1 MNFWKS
7 VEALHVGKIHGV
19 WREMRIANVVLK
31 HHKNIL
37 IQKFK
42 QLSLELIYNVNAF
55 IFQNLKHDL
64 ILCFAWGYFFLIP
77 LTYEIV
83 NASNNFSEL
92 LCPPYLW
99 DCTSSNILIPSHI
112 PQSCFTSKYL
122 SISSLIPTI
131 FPLSSVTTSILNIPL
146 LPFFK
151 VILPFVFFFFTYIE
165 NLFDGISNHYL
176 WKLLPHFLE
185 PTPIRLSPPTIHL
198 SWTKSPVNTTLL
210 GSHLISVTWHSS

>member
-1 MNFWKS
+1 MKGYISRLDFPYNWKYPLKICCTLLPIYLQYLHFLSVQFLTESYHLHMNFWKS
-7 VEALHVGKIHGV
+7 RKALHVGMIHSV
-19 WREMRIANVVLK
+19 WKEMRIANVVLK
-31 HHKNIL
+31 HPKNIL

-99 DCTSSNILIPSHI
+99 DCTSSNILIPSHV

-122 SISSLIPTI
+122 RVSSPIPTI
-131 FPLSSVTTSILNIPL
+131 FPLCSVTTSILNIPL
-146 LPFFK
+146 LPFF
-151 VILPFVFFFFTYIE
+151 
-165 NLFDGISNHYL
+165 
-176 WKLLPHFLE
+176 
-185 PTPIRLSPPTIHL
+185 
-198 SWTKSPVNTTLL
+198 
-210 GSHLISVTWHSS
+210 

>member
-1 MNFWKS
+1 MKGYISRLDFPYIWKYPLKICCTLLPIYLQYLHFLSVQFLTESYLLHMNFWKS
-7 VEALHVGKIHGV
+7 MEALHVGMIHSV
-19 WREMRIANVVLK
+19 WKEMRIANVVLK

-99 DCTSSNILIPSHI
+99 DYTSSNILIPSHV

-122 SISSLIPTI
+122 RISSPIPTI
-131 FPLSSVTTSILNIPL
+131 FPLCSVTTSILNIPL
-146 LPFFK
+146 LPFF
-151 VILPFVFFFFTYIE
+151 
-165 NLFDGISNHYL
+165 
-176 WKLLPHFLE
+176 
-185 PTPIRLSPPTIHL
+185 
-198 SWTKSPVNTTLL
+198 
-210 GSHLISVTWHSS
+210 

>member
-7 VEALHVGKIHGV
+7 MEALHVGMIHSV
-19 WREMRIANVVLK
+19 WKEMRIANVVLK

-77 LTYEIV
+77 LTYEII

-99 DCTSSNILIPSHI
+99 GCTSSNILIPSHV

-122 SISSLIPTI
+122 RISSPIPTI
-131 FPLSSVTTSILNIPL
+131 FQCVLLLHLSLTFHSC
-146 LPFFK
+146 PFFK
-151 VILPFVFFFFTYIE
+151 VILRSVFFFFLHI
-165 NLFDGISNHYL
+165 
-176 WKLLPHFLE
+176 
-185 PTPIRLSPPTIHL
+185 
-198 SWTKSPVNTTLL
+198 
-210 GSHLISVTWHSS
+210 

>member
-1 MNFWKS
+1 MHFAKYSITIPLACERIHFQVGLSTYLQILTENMLYSSPNIFAISAFSLGSIFNRVLLLAYEFLKVGGS
-7 VEALHVGKIHGV
+7 SACGKDSRCVE
-19 WREMRIANVVLK
+19 REENCNVILK

-99 DCTSSNILIPSHI
+99 DCTSSNMLIPSHV
-112 PQSCFTSKYL
+112 PQSCSTSKYL
-122 SISSLIPTI
+122 SISSIPTI

-146 LPFFK
+146 LPFF
-151 VILPFVFFFFTYIE
+151 
-165 NLFDGISNHYL
+165 
-176 WKLLPHFLE
+176 
-185 PTPIRLSPPTIHL
+185 
-198 SWTKSPVNTTLL
+198 
-210 GSHLISVTWHSS
+210 